1 MSVDRSQL
9 SSQFDMTD
17 FPKFSSGLIVAE
29 DGVSEMKELLK
40 EWGEDVEGSGQV
52 YRAILNNDLGV
63 DALLLE

>member
-52 YRAILNNDLGV
+52 HPVL
-63 DALLLE
+63 